1 MGDVTGPQS
10 QQHGDIGTFVIVG
23 FAILLLLAASVVSI
37 LRPAPIEEPTVPE
50 TADRVDAPA
59 PVQET
64 APAETV
70 TDTPPVTTG
79 VPTVPAPRVVR
90 TEPPVPAPAQIDTR
104 VGEVVHT
111 GSVNGQLLIN
121 GRESTTAIPYGEPFI
136 VTWNTDAPSGCYGY
150 GQNILRADGGSWND
164 QPNLLSSGTSKLI
177 ARTVGPGYTSELYL
191 GFGCAN
197 EQGIQSTW
205 ALRIPVT
212 PE

>member
-1 MGDVTGPQS
+1 MGDATGPQP

-23 FAILLLLAASVVSI
+23 FAILLLLAASIVSI
-37 LRPAPIEEPTVPE
+37 IRPAPNEELAVPE
-50 TADRVDAPA
+50 TADRLDAPA

-70 TDTPPVTTG
+70 TDTPPATTG

-90 TEPPVPAPAQIDTR
+90 TEPSVPESEQIDTR
-104 VGEVVHT
+104 VGRIDHN
-111 GSVNGQLLIN
+111 GSVKGQLLIN
-121 GRESTTAIPYGEPFI
+121 GRAQPAAVGYDEEFT
-136 VTWNTDAPSGCYGY
+136 VTWSTDAPSGCYGY
-150 GQNILRADGGSWND
+150 GHYIPLADGGTWTEER
-164 QPNLLSSGTSKLI
+164 NLPASGSRTLI
-177 ARTVGPGYTSELYL
+177 ARHVNFGYVSELRL

-205 ALRIPVT
+205 DAYIPVT